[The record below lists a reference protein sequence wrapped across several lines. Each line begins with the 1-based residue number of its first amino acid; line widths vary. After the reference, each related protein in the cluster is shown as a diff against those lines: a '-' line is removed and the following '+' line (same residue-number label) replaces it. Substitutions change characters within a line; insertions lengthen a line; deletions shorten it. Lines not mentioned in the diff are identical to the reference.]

1 VKMDK
6 KEIVLSTVAGLVVIV
21 IGYLVWRHEQTV
33 SSASNEATVDANQ
46 AAAQEVQD
54 ELASLPVYSSSGSG
68 GGASNDSYDTGSGS
82 SLTSIPDDT
91 NIAAILSA
99 FLGDSTDTGTTTAPA
114 SGGSTSQPSNPSG
127 AAPAGNY
134 TGGTSPRITPKNPSI
149 TAPGT
154 QSLGPRVFNP
164 GTTPHFNSGS

>member
-1 VKMDK
+1 MDK
-6 KEIVLSTVAGLVVIV
+6 KEIVLSTIAGLVVIV

-82 SLTSIPDDT
+82 SLTSIPEDT

-99 FLGDSTDTGTTTAPA
+99 FLGDNTDSGTTTAPA
-114 SGGSTSQPSNPSG
+114 SGGSTSQPSQPSNITTSNVK
-127 AAPAGNY
+127 PIFTTHVSSSY
-134 TGGTSPRITPKNPSI
+134 GGQGGSTVT
-149 TAPGT
+149 
-154 QSLGPRVFNP
+154 PRVFT
-164 GTTPHFNSGS
+164 GTTNRPSSSN